1 MGIGDSCQWLGSSGI
16 RIAPV
21 TKTVIM
27 KSMLIA
33 ATTVGLVMAGLMLYN
48 QQRNKPKNRIKDAA
62 KDAYQTMN
70 EGIGSVERPMHHA
83 MG

>member
-1 MGIGDSCQWLGSSGI
+1 
-16 RIAPV
+16 
-21 TKTVIM
+21 M
-27 KSMLIA
+27 KSMLLTALVVGA
-33 ATTVGLVMAGLMLYN
+33 AIAGLALYY
-48 QQRNKPKNRIKDAA
+48 QKKNKPQNRMEDAA